1 MSLLEKLESITDE
14 ITKGSVSPMI
24 DLLKAG
30 FPEEHIKDQLEKHK
44 QSLRMYISTNSS
56 EDVTS
61 CIKVLNNLNK
71 I

>member
-14 ITKGSVSPMI
+14 ITKRSISPMI

-44 QSLRMYISTNSS
+44 QSLRIYISTNSS

-71 I
+71 L